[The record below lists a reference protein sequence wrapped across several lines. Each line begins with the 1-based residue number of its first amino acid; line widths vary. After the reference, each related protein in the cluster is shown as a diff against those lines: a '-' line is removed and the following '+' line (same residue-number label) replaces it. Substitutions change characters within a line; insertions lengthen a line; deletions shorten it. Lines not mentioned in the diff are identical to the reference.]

1 MTSSHALT
9 YPVQVVRVFKEEN
22 GMQRFRNWVMNPD
35 EEELREAAQ
44 PKPKRGRKRDAGND
58 IPDAAGAGVCSATT

>member
-1 MTSSHALT
+1 M
-9 YPVQVVRVFKEEN
+9 QVVRVFKEEN

-44 PKPKRGRKRDAGND
+44 PKPKRGRKRDAGSD
-58 IPDAAGAGVCSATT
+58 IPDAAGAGVCSAPT